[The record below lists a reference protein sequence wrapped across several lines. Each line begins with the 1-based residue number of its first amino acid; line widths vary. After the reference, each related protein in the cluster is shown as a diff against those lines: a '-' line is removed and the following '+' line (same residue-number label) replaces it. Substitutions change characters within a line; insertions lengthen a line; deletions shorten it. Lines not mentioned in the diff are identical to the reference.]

1 MAAVDD
7 LVPTFVLLFPLPLAE
22 LSYTAPQRLHNF
34 PAVLLWV
41 NFNIVCV
48 GWRGGGG
55 GAETLKQQ
63 LSRSGLLQV
72 LSLLCFRLTDS
83 TTADSV

>member
-41 NFNIVCV
+41 MCRKNVLYL
-48 GWRGGGG
+48 
-55 GAETLKQQ
+55 E
-63 LSRSGLLQV
+63 LSINSA
-72 LSLLCFRLTDS
+72 LS
-83 TTADSV
+83 